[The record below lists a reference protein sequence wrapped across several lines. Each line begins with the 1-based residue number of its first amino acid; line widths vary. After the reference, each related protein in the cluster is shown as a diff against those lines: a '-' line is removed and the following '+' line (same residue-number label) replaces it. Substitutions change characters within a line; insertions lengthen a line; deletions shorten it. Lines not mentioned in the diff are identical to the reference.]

1 MAWGAFPLVLS
12 LAALLS
18 PAAAALAKDDVSGA
32 VGEAVAAAAAAAIPV
47 HQNAR

>member
-1 MAWGAFPLVLS
+1 MAWGSFRLVLS

-18 PAAAALAKDDVSGA
+18 PAATLAKDDVSGA